1 MIDNMG
7 RRKSISKMTQQGR
20 TAKGKECSGRSPPS
34 SSGSGAIGDMA
45 IVIALFLCAHG
56 QRSGVRYAFPG
67 LLDVVL
73 DSSDDREPGGSVKAA
88 GMFLPNFRALS
99 GLLGNCS
106 CSAISKKRA
115 APRNRMLVRRPRPSC
130 VVDSPHSAAWTHM
143 SRWAESPRLVRFRC
157 VCKWLAAVA

>member
-1 MIDNMG
+1 MIHSMG

-20 TAKGKECSGRSPPS
+20 AAEGKECSGRSPP

-73 DSSDDREPGGSVKAA
+73 DSSDDREPGGSVKVA
-88 GMFLPNFRALS
+88 GMFLSNFRTLS

-106 CSAISKKRA
+106 SSAIKKKHA
-115 APRNRMLVRRPRPSC
+115 APRNRNAGPIVASFA
-130 VVDSPHSAAWTHM
+130 SSTQ
-143 SRWAESPRLVRFRC
+143 RC
-157 VCKWLAAVA
+157 ADAHVTPG